1 MTDPH
6 DDWSDLSQ
14 AWTDPAPDEAEAARA
29 DAAFIRSLRRRDR
42 LARINYVL
50 ELLGGVAVVGVV
62 TWVALRTPLPW
73 PVLAAA
79 YGFVVLGV
87 GLTVWSRRGDPGVL
101 TGTPEAVLRSAV
113 AQARTGERWAWAGL
127 VISLAA
133 SAFLFLMS
141 RFDPSGPETRGL
153 YPAFSVFLLLCIG
166 GYLIHA
172 RRCRQRRRAHEA
184 ALHALTAADGAELTP
199 P

>member
-1 MTDPH
+1 MTRPDE
-6 DDWSDLSQ
+6 DWSDLTQ
-14 AWTDPAPDEAEAARA
+14 AWTEPTPNEAEGSRA
-29 DAAFIRSLRRRDR
+29 DAAFIRALRRRDL
-42 LARINYVL
+42 LARINYGL

-62 TWVALRTPLPW
+62 TWVAVRTPLPW

-101 TGTPEAVLRSAV
+101 TGTPEEVLRSAL

-153 YPAFSVFLLLCIG
+153 YPAFSVLLLLCIG

-172 RRCRQRRRAHEA
+172 RRCRQRRRAHA
-184 ALHALTAADGAELTP
+184 ATLLALIDESAATG
-199 P
+199 